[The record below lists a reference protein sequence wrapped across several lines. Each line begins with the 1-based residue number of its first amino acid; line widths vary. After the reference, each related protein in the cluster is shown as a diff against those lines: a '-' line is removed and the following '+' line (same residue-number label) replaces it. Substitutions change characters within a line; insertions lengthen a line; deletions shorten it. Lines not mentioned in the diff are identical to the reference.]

1 MNVKIN
7 LRLVTKNHT
16 ADSKIGSPLKI
27 DFRADWTTDSQGVK
41 YILRLMDVITMLLS
55 FHKQIKL

>member
-27 DFRADWTTDSQGVK
+27 DFRADWTPDSLGVK